1 MKIRSI
7 LAKSTIVC
15 AALTAMALSK
25 VSACTWFDFRNDLGN
40 CFIGRTMEWPTDLH
54 GRITQVPRGQVLGS
68 FTMKYGFVGMSHGTG
83 MAFSD
88 GMNEHGLACSGLWL
102 NESQFSEKKAG
113 AYHVAELLS
122 YVLGCTKTVD
132 EAVAFIKTNTFYTA
146 SEFGGFD
153 LGIPMMIH
161 FAITEPSG
169 RSVVVEFIDGKAS
182 IHENKVG
189 AMTNDPRF
197 EEQLKNWSKYEGKK
211 FGEETF
217 EAFDFSPTG
226 KFCRMAAINVTQ
238 AKVPTDFAAVNRA
251 WSMVNTVDFP
261 QGVVYWKEVSAHPQF
276 TSYSVVCDLKNR
288 VYYFRTY
295 DNYDIRKIDLSKIDF
310 ATAKLQSTS
319 LFGTA
324 DYKEFKF

>member
-1 MKIRSI
+1 MKKHI
-7 LAKSTIVC
+7 LKFRPFSLMKLTAVC
-15 AALTAMALSK
+15 AALAAGAINQ
-25 VSACTWFDFRNDLGN
+25 VSACTWFEFRNDLGN

-54 GRITQVPRGQVLGS
+54 GRITLVPRGQVFGS

-88 GMNEHGLACSGLWL
+88 GMNEHGLACSALWL
-102 NESQFSEKKAG
+102 SESQFSEKKEG
-113 AYHVAELLS
+113 AYHVGELLN

-132 EAVAFIKTNTFYTA
+132 EEIAFIKTNTFYTA

-169 RSVVVEFIDGKAS
+169 RSVVVEFIDGKAT

-217 EAFDFSPTG
+217 EAFDF
-226 KFCRMAAINVTQ
+226 
-238 AKVPTDFAAVNRA
+238 
-251 WSMVNTVDFP
+251 
-261 QGVVYWKEVSAHPQF
+261 
-276 TSYSVVCDLKNR
+276 
-288 VYYFRTY
+288 
-295 DNYDIRKIDLSKIDF
+295 